1 MSDRTRVDATFI
13 LRAGTPDPW
22 NGFFRRSSV
31 FMMDRRT
38 FLKLAAAGSLTFT
51 AACGGQG
58 EERLYTQVQSPEDMV
73 AGKAHLYA
81 TTCRHCPA
89 GCGLLAQNRE
99 GRVIKLEGNPLHPV
113 NRGKLCIRGQSS
125 LQSVYHPDR
134 LSAPLLRRED
144 GSRREMTFE
153 EAIGLLKDRLDRA
166 ASQGKNR
173 VRMLSGI
180 EGESL
185 LGLFT
190 ECLNKWRSPPPLVYE
205 PVAYEDLKKANGIVF
220 GVSGL
225 PAYRLRER
233 DFLLGFGADFL
244 ETWLSPVEYASGFKA
259 MHAHDSGGGLFFHVG
274 PVRSLTCANADE
286 WLPCR
291 PEARSA
297 LCLGLIRE
305 VLRERGAAGIP
316 EAAARELRE
325 IAREYTPERVLQRT
339 GLEKGRYR
347 RLTEHLLSAESPLI
361 LGTEGV
367 SLSQNDFRTDMA
379 ANLLNTLLD
388 PGLAGLDFSRRH
400 RVELASSRAEQ
411 KAFLEQVRQGPAEV
425 LLVHQSDPAH
435 SLPPDSGFR
444 ELMRR
449 KDLFTVC
456 LSNFLDQ
463 TASEADLV
471 LPVALPLER
480 WGEYSADGSIL
491 STLQPAMASLHGAPS
506 AGDVLIRAAG
516 GEIASCRSSKEY
528 LLRQADERHGIAR
541 ERQWLRALQ
550 SGGVFSET
558 ANAGTE
564 GEPPRIRPG
573 FAKHFT
579 RNSSSEGK
587 EPSLDLV
594 ALPSLR
600 FYDGRGAHLPWLC
613 EIPDPI
619 TKVAWQSTLL
629 IHPETAQRAGVEH
642 GELVRVGTGSRS
654 QRVTAYV
661 TDSAVPG
668 VLILYAGQ
676 GHTAYGRYAQGRG
689 ANPLRL
695 LPEQPRPETG
705 AGSWAVRD
713 ISLEGT
719 GERPALAH
727 TDGESDQLGRAIALT
742 ATPKELSEE
751 EHSEE
756 HGLAMH
762 EFPLTLPLP
771 SGYDSRRDF
780 YPPHDHEDYRWAMA
794 VDLDRCIGCNACA
807 AACYVENNVGIV
819 GEREVIRGREMSWLR
834 IERYRQM
841 NNPDKLI
848 FLPMLCQHCD
858 NAPCESV
865 CPVYAPHHSKE
876 GLNNQIY
883 NRCIGTRFCAQ
894 NCPYKVRKFN
904 WHEWAWPEP
913 LNRQLNPDVTV
924 RTKGVMEKCSFCVQ
938 RIKRAHTRANRESRM
953 IRDGEVTPACVQTCP
968 TDALVFGSL
977 LDESSRVRALV
988 ADRRA
993 YQVMGYLNTKPAVI
1007 YLKKVVRRS

>member
-1 MSDRTRVDATFI
+1 
-13 LRAGTPDPW
+13 
-22 NGFFRRSSV
+22 
-31 FMMDRRT
+31 MMDRRT

-58 EERLYTQVQSPEDMV
+58 EDRLYSQVQSPEDMV

-89 GCGLLAQNRE
+89 GCGLLAENRE
-99 GRVIKLEGNPLHPV
+99 GRVVKLEGNPLHPV

-134 LSAPLLRRED
+134 LSAPLLRQED
-144 GSRREMTFE
+144 GSRRRMDFG
-153 EAIGLLKDRLDRA
+153 EAIGLLGNRLDRA
-166 ASQGKNR
+166 NSQGENR
-173 VRMLSGI
+173 VRMMTGI

-190 ECLNKWRSPPPLVYE
+190 ECLRKWRSPPPLVYE
-205 PVAYEDLKKANGIVF
+205 PVSYEDLKRANEIVF

-225 PAYRLRER
+225 PAYRLRDR

-244 ETWLSPVEYASGFKA
+244 ETWLSPVEYAREFKA
-259 MHAHDSGGGLFFHVG
+259 MHAHDSGGGRFFHVG

-291 PEARSA
+291 PETRSV

-305 VLRERGAAGIP
+305 VLRKRGTAGIP
-316 EAAARELRE
+316 EAAVLELRR
-325 IAREYTPERVLQRT
+325 ISREYTPERVLQRT
-339 GLEKGRYR
+339 GLEESRYK
-347 RLTEHLLSAESPLI
+347 RLTEHLLRAEFPLV

-367 SLSQNDFRTDMA
+367 SLSQDDFRADMA
-379 ANLLNTLLD
+379 ANLLNALLD
-388 PGLAGLDFSRRH
+388 PGLPGVDFSRRH
-400 RVELASSRAEQ
+400 RVELATSRAEQ
-411 KAFLEQVRQGPAEV
+411 EAFLEEVRQGPAEV
-425 LLVHQSDPAH
+425 LLVHQADPAY

-449 KDLFTVC
+449 EDLFTVC
-456 LSNFLDQ
+456 FSNFLDE

-480 WGEYSADGSIL
+480 WDEYSADGSIL

-506 AGDVLIRAAG
+506 AGDALIRAAG
-516 GEIASCRSSKEY
+516 GEIASCRTSKEY
-528 LLRQADERHGIAR
+528 LLRQADKRHGIAR

-550 SGGVFSET
+550 SGGVFPDTSSR
-558 ANAGTE
+558 GTR
-564 GEPPRIRPG
+564 GEAPGIRSG

-579 RNSSSEGK
+579 RDPSSEGK
-587 EPSLDLV
+587 EPTLDLV

-600 FYDGRGAHLPWLC
+600 FYDGRGANLPWLC

-619 TKVAWQSTLL
+619 TKVAWQSPLL
-629 IHPETAQRAGVEH
+629 IHPETAKRAGVEH
-642 GELVRVGTGSRS
+642 GELVRLGSGPLRIEAA
-654 QRVTAYV
+654 AYV
-661 TDSAVPG
+661 SDHVVPG
-668 VLILYAGQ
+668 VLAMNAGQ
-676 GHTAYGRYAQGRG
+676 GHSAFGRYARGRG

-695 LPEQPRPETG
+695 QPGEPDARTG
-705 AGSWAVRD
+705 AGSWRSRD
-713 ISLEGT
+713 VVLQGT
-719 GERPALAH
+719 EEKPGLAH
-727 TDGESDQLGRAIALT
+727 TDGQSDQLGRSVALT
-742 ATPKELSEE
+742 ATPKELSEK
-751 EHSEE
+751 EHSEG

-771 SGYDSRRDF
+771 SGYDSGRDF

-807 AACYVENNVGIV
+807 AACYSENNVGIV
-819 GEREVIRGREMSWLR
+819 GEREMIRGREMSWLR
-834 IERYRQM
+834 IERYRQTD
-841 NNPDKLI
+841 NPDKLI

-894 NCPYKVRKFN
+894 NCPYKVRRFN
-904 WHEWAWPEP
+904 WHEWTWPEP
-913 LNRQLNPDVTV
+913 LNMQLNPDVTV

-938 RIKRAHTRANRESRM
+938 RIKRAHTRANRENRM

-1007 YLKKVVRRS
+1007 YLKKVVRRDSQEGGAEHA

>member
-1 MSDRTRVDATFI
+1 
-13 LRAGTPDPW
+13 
-22 NGFFRRSSV
+22 
-31 FMMDRRT
+31 MMDRRT

-58 EERLYTQVQSPEDMV
+58 EERLYSQVQSPEDMV
-73 AGKAHLYA
+73 AGEAHLYA

-99 GRVIKLEGNPLHPV
+99 GRVVKLEGNPLHPV

-125 LQSVYHPDR
+125 LQAVYHPDR
-134 LSAPLLRRED
+134 LSTPLLRRED
-144 GSRREMTFE
+144 GSRREMAFE
-153 EAIGLLKDRLDRA
+153 EAMGLLGDRLDRA
-166 ASQGKNR
+166 ASQGENR

-180 EGESL
+180 EGQSL
-185 LGLFT
+185 MDLFT
-190 ECLNKWRSPPPLVYE
+190 DCLNKWRSPPPLVYE
-205 PVAYEDLKKANGIVF
+205 PVAYEDLKRANEVVF
-220 GVSGL
+220 GVYGL
-225 PAYRLRER
+225 PAYRLEER

-244 ETWLSPVEYASGFKA
+244 ETWLSPVEYARGFKA
-259 MHAHDSGGGLFFHVG
+259 MHAHDSGGGRFFHVG

-305 VLRERGAAGIP
+305 VLRERGAAGFS
-316 EAAARELRE
+316 ESAARELRQ
-325 IAREYTPERVLQRT
+325 ISREYTPERVLRRT
-339 GLEKGRYR
+339 GLEEARYR
-347 RLTEHLLSAESPLI
+347 QLREHLLSAESPLV

-367 SLSQNDFRTDMA
+367 SISGDDFRTDTA
-379 ANLLNTLLD
+379 VNLLNALLD

-411 KAFLEQVRQGPAEV
+411 ETFLEEIRQGPAEV
-425 LLVHQSDPAH
+425 LLVHQTDPVH

-444 ELMRR
+444 VLMRR
-449 KDLFTVC
+449 EDLFTVC
-456 LSNFLDQ
+456 FSNFLDE
-463 TASEADLV
+463 TASKADLV

-480 WGEYSADGSIL
+480 WGEYGADGNIL
-491 STLQPAMASLHGAPS
+491 STLQPAMASMHGAPS

-516 GEIASCRSSKEY
+516 GEVASSRSSKEY
-528 LLRQADERHGIAR
+528 LLRRADERHGIAR

-550 SGGVFSET
+550 NGGVFPDAASGGAEDE
-558 ANAGTE
+558 A
-564 GEPPRIRPG
+564 PRIRSG
-573 FAKHFT
+573 FADHFT
-579 RNSSSEGK
+579 RDSGPEREESS
-587 EPSLDLV
+587 LALA

-600 FYDGRGAHLPWLC
+600 FFDGRGANLPWLC

-629 IHPETAQRAGVEH
+629 VHPETAGRMGVEH

-654 QRVTAYV
+654 QRAPAYV
-661 TDSAVPG
+661 TDSTVPG
-668 VLILYAGQ
+668 FVVLDAGQ

-689 ANPLRL
+689 ANPFRL
-695 LPEQPRPETG
+695 LPLQSRSETG
-705 AGSWAVRD
+705 AGPWAVRD
-713 ISLEGT
+713 VSLQGM
-719 GERPALAH
+719 GERPELAH
-727 TDGESDQLGRAIALT
+727 TDGQSDQLGRAIALT
-742 ATPKELSEE
+742 ATPKELSQK

-756 HGLAMH
+756 HGYAMH

-771 SGYDSRRDF
+771 SGYDTDRDF
-780 YPPHDHEDYRWAMA
+780 YPAHEHEDYRWAMA

-807 AACYVENNVGIV
+807 AACYAENNVGIV
-819 GEREVIRGREMSWLR
+819 GEEEVIRGREMSWLR
-834 IERYRQM
+834 IERYRQQDD
-841 NNPDKLI
+841 PDKLI

-865 CPVYAPHHSKE
+865 CPVYAPHHSDE

-904 WHEWAWPEP
+904 WHEWPWPEP
-913 LNRQLNPDVTV
+913 LNLQLNPDVTV

-938 RIKRAHTRANRESRM
+938 RIKRAHTRASRENRM

-968 TDALVFGSL
+968 TEALVFGSL
-977 LDESSRVRALV
+977 LDESSRVRAMV
-988 ADRRA
+988 ADKRA

-1007 YLKKVVRRS
+1007 YLKKVVGRTSDEKKARHT

>member
-1 MSDRTRVDATFI
+1 
-13 LRAGTPDPW
+13 
-22 NGFFRRSSV
+22 
-31 FMMDRRT
+31 MMDRRT
-38 FLKLAAAGSLTFT
+38 FLKLTAVGSLTFS

-58 EERLYTQVQSPEDMV
+58 EERLYSQVQSPEDMV
-73 AGKAHLYA
+73 VGEPRSYA

-89 GCGLLAQNRE
+89 GCGLLAENRE
-99 GRVIKLEGNPLHPV
+99 GRVVKLEGNPLHPV

-134 LSAPLLRRED
+134 LSAPLLRQED
-144 GSRREMTFE
+144 GSRRKMGFG
-153 EAIGLLKDRLDRA
+153 EAIDLLGDRLDGA
-166 ASQGKNR
+166 ASRGGNR
-173 VRMLSGI
+173 VRMMTGI

-190 ECLNKWRSPPPLVYE
+190 ECLHKWGSPKPLLYE
-205 PVAYEDLKKANGIVF
+205 PIAYEDLKKANEVVF

-244 ETWLSPVEYASGFKA
+244 ETWLSPVEYARDFKA
-259 MHAHDSGGGLFFHVG
+259 MHAHDSGGGRFFHVG

-291 PEARSA
+291 PETRSA

-316 EAAARELRE
+316 EPAARELRE
-325 IAREYTPERVLQRT
+325 IVREYTPERVLQRT
-339 GLEKGRYR
+339 GLEEARYR
-347 RLTEHLLSAESPLI
+347 RLTKHLLRAESPLV

-367 SLSQNDFRTDMA
+367 SLSADDFRTDMA
-379 ANLLNTLLD
+379 ANLLTALLD
-388 PGLAGLDFSRRH
+388 PDLAGLDFSRRH

-411 KAFLEQVRQGPAEV
+411 EAFLEELRQGPAEV
-425 LLVHQSDPAH
+425 LLVHQADPVH
-435 SLPPDSGFR
+435 CLPPESGIR

-449 KDLFTVC
+449 EDLFTVC
-456 LSNFLDQ
+456 FSNFLDE

-480 WGEYSADGSIL
+480 WGEYSADGRIL

-506 AGDVLIRAAG
+506 AGDALIRAAG
-516 GEIASCRSSKEY
+516 GEVASCRSSKEY
-528 LLRQADERHGIAR
+528 LLRRADERHGIAG

-550 SGGVFSET
+550 SGGEFPED
-558 ANAGTE
+558 AGVGTG
-564 GEPPRIRPG
+564 GEALRIRSG
-573 FAKHFT
+573 FAHHFLHKT
-579 RNSSSEGK
+579 APERKESSPE
-587 EPSLDLV
+587 LA

-600 FYDGRGAHLPWLC
+600 FFDGRGANLPWLC

-629 IHPETAQRAGVEH
+629 IHPQTAEKAGVEH

-654 QRVTAYV
+654 QRVFAYV
-661 TDSAVPG
+661 ADNIVPG
-668 VLILYAGQ
+668 VLALDAGQ
-676 GHTAYGRYAQGRG
+676 GHAAYGRYARGRG
-689 ANPLRL
+689 ANPFRL
-695 LPEQPRPETG
+695 LPLQSRAETG

-713 ISLEGT
+713 VSLQGM
-719 GERPALAH
+719 GEWPGLAH
-727 TDGESDQLGRAIALT
+727 TDGQSDQLGRSVALT
-742 ATPKELSEE
+742 ATPKGLSKK
-751 EHSEE
+751 EHSEG

-771 SGYDSRRDF
+771 SGYDPLRDF
-780 YPPHDHEDYRWAMA
+780 YPAHEHEDYRWAMA

-807 AACYVENNVGIV
+807 AACYAENNVGIV
-819 GEREVIRGREMSWLR
+819 GEQGVLNGREMSWLR
-834 IERYRQM
+834 IERYRQQED
-841 NNPDKLI
+841 PEKLI

-904 WHEWAWPEP
+904 WHAWTWPEP
-913 LNRQLNPDVTV
+913 LNLQLNPDVTV

-938 RIKRAHTRANRESRM
+938 RIKRAHTRAAREGRM

-977 LDESSRVRALV
+977 MDETSRVRAMV

-1007 YLKKVVRRS
+1007 YLKKVVRRGSQGSGGEHA

>member
-1 MSDRTRVDATFI
+1 
-13 LRAGTPDPW
+13 
-22 NGFFRRSSV
+22 
-31 FMMDRRT
+31 MMDRRT
-38 FLKLAAAGSLTFT
+38 FLKLAAAASLTFT
-51 AACGGQG
+51 SACGGQG
-58 EERLYTQVQSPEDMV
+58 EERLYSQVQSPEDMV
-73 AGKAHLYA
+73 SGKAHLYA

-89 GCGLLAQNRE
+89 GCGLLAENRE

-144 GSRREMTFE
+144 GSRREVGFE
-153 EAIGLLKDRLDRA
+153 EAIALLGNRLDRA
-166 ASQGKNR
+166 ASRGENR

-185 LGLFT
+185 LGLFRQ
-190 ECLNKWRSPPPLVYE
+190 CLRKWRSPEPLVYE
-205 PVAYEDLKKANGIVF
+205 PVAYEDLKRANEIVF
-220 GVSGL
+220 GVYGL
-225 PAYRLRER
+225 PAYRLRDR

-244 ETWLSPVEYASGFKA
+244 ETWLSPVEYARDFKA
-259 MHAHDSGGGLFFHVG
+259 MHAHDSGGGRFFHLG

-286 WLPCR
+286 WFPCR
-291 PEARSA
+291 PEARST

-305 VLRERGAAGIP
+305 VLRERGGAGLP
-316 EAAARELRE
+316 EATARELRE
-325 IAREYTPERVLQRT
+325 ISREYTPQRVLQRT
-339 GLEKGRYR
+339 GLEEARYR
-347 RLTEHLLSAESPLI
+347 QLREHLLSAESPLV

-367 SLSQNDFRTDMA
+367 SLSQDDFRTDMA
-379 ANLLNTLLD
+379 ANLLNVLLD
-388 PGLAGLDFSRRH
+388 PGLAGLDFSRQH
-400 RVELASSRAEQ
+400 RVELASTRAQQE
-411 KAFLEQVRQGPAEV
+411 AFLEEVRQGSADI
-425 LLVHQSDPAH
+425 LLVNGVNPVY
-435 SLPPDSGFR
+435 SLPSESGFK

-449 KDLFTVC
+449 EDLFTVC
-456 LSNFLDQ
+456 FSNFLDE

-480 WGEYSADGSIL
+480 WGEYGADGNIL
-491 STLQPAMASLHGAPS
+491 STMQPVMASLYGAPS
-506 AGDVLIRAAG
+506 VGDVLIRAAG
-516 GEIASCRSSKEY
+516 GEIASCRSTKEY

-550 SGGVFSET
+550 NGGVFPDTARGRAESE
-558 ANAGTE
+558 A
-564 GEPPRIRPG
+564 PRIRSG

-600 FYDGRGAHLPWLC
+600 FYDGRGANLPWLC

-629 IHPETAQRAGVEH
+629 IHPETAQSVGVEH
-642 GELVRVGTGSRS
+642 GELVRVGTGTRS
-654 QRVTAYV
+654 QRAPAYV
-661 TDSAVPG
+661 TDDVVAGLV
-668 VLILYAGQ
+668 VLHAGQ
-676 GHTAYGRYAQGRG
+676 GHTAYGRYARGRG
-689 ANPLRL
+689 ANPFRL
-695 LPEQPRPETG
+695 LPVESRSMTG
-705 AGSWAVRD
+705 AGPWRVRD
-713 ISLEGT
+713 VSVQGT
-719 GERPALAH
+719 GQRPALAH
-727 TDGESDQLGRAIALT
+727 TDGQSDQLGRAIALT

-756 HGLAMH
+756 HGYAMH
-762 EFPLTLPLP
+762 QFPLTLPLP
-771 SGYDSRRDF
+771 SGYDTKRDF
-780 YPPHDHEDYRWAMA
+780 YPAHEHEDYRWAMA

-807 AACYVENNVGIV
+807 AACYAENNVGIV

-834 IERYRQM
+834 IERYRQIDT
-841 NNPDKLI
+841 PDKLI

-894 NCPYKVRKFN
+894 NCPYKVRRFN

-977 LDESSRVRALV
+977 LDESSRVRAMV

-1007 YLKKVVRRS
+1007 YLKKVVGRISKEGGAEHT